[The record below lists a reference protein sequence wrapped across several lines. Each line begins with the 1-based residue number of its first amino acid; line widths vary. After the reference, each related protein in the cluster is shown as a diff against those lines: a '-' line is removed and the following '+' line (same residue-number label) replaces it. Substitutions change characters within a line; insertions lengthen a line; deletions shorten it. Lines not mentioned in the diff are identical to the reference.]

1 MADGIRFGTDGWR
14 GVIAQ
19 DFTFGNVARA
29 AAATAEY
36 LQDPKRRDLP
46 FYRDWGVP
54 YRGPEA
60 GLVVG
65 YDTRFLSPQFAEVAA
80 KVIASYGIPV
90 MLTDSP
96 VPTPALSY
104 TVVERKLAGAVMI
117 TASHNPPIYNG
128 YKFKPEYGGSAT
140 KEATDLIE
148 QHLPSRPPEVGGK
161 DVPVTSLRE
170 EYLGVLESR
179 VDLKAISKAPL
190 HVVVDPMY
198 GSAQGYLAE
207 LLDKYGIPYTAI
219 RSRIDPLF
227 GGKKPEPLP
236 EFMGPTRAVIRSL
249 KGRVRRRTVVGLIT
263 DGDGDRGASMD
274 EKGNFLDTH
283 RTSSLIL
290 WHLIRNRG
298 ERGLVLKSFALTDL
312 IRKIAEDAGL
322 EVREIKIGF
331 KWAVEG
337 LFRGEAMFAAEESG
351 GYGYRWH
358 LPERDGILAGLLLL
372 ELIAAEGKGLG
383 ALLGELFRRY
393 GPHYYDRVDLELED
407 RLKVVE
413 RVKSAPPDSIGGRKV
428 VAVETLDG
436 VKLRFENG
444 WLLFRASGTE
454 PILRVYCEMDSPKA
468 VEEVIS
474 AGVALAKE
482 VADG

>member
-1 MADGIRFGTDGWR
+1 MRDPIRFGTDGWR

-19 DFTFGNVARA
+19 DFTFANVARA
-29 AAATAEY
+29 AAATAKY
-36 LQDPKRRDLP
+36 LLDPARRDLP

-54 YRGPEA
+54 FREADA

-65 YDTRFLSPQFAEVAA
+65 YDTRFLSRQFAEVAA
-80 KVIASYGIPV
+80 GVIASQGIPV
-90 MLTDSP
+90 SLTDSP

-104 TVVERKLAGAVMI
+104 IVVKRGLAGAVMI

-148 QHLPSRPPEVGGK
+148 RHLPSHPPEFQTEN
-161 DVPVTSLRE
+161 VPFTSLRE
-170 EYLGVLESR
+170 EYLEVLER
-179 VDLKAISKAPL
+179 QVDLRVISRAPL

-198 GSAQGYLAE
+198 GSAQGYLAG
-207 LLDKYGIPYTAI
+207 LLSRYGISHTAI
-219 RSRIDPLF
+219 RSRTDPLF

-236 EFMGPTRAVIRSL
+236 EFMGPTRAVMRSL
-249 KGRVRRRTVVGLIT
+249 KPRVGRRILVGLVT

-274 EKGNFLDTH
+274 EEGNFLDTH

-290 WHLIRNRG
+290 WHLIRNRK

-312 IRKIAEDAGL
+312 VRKIAEDAGL

-372 ELIAAEGKGLG
+372 ELVASEGKGLG
-383 ALLGELFRRY
+383 ALLSELFRRY
-393 GPHYYDRVDLELED
+393 GPHYYHRVDLELDERLEVVD
-407 RLKVVE
+407 RL
-413 RVKSAPPDSIGGRKV
+413 KSAPPDSVEGRKV
-428 VAVETLDG
+428 IAVETLDG
-436 VKLRFENG
+436 VKLRFRNG

-468 VEEVIS
+468 VEDVIS
-474 AGVALAKE
+474 AGVELAKE
-482 VADG
+482 AAHG

>member
-207 LLDKYGIPYTAI
+207 LLGKYGIPYTAI

-298 ERGLVLKSFALTDL
+298 ERGLVLKSIALTDL

-337 LFRGEAMFAAEESG
+337 LFRGEAMFAAE
-351 GYGYRWH
+351 
-358 LPERDGILAGLLLL
+358 
-372 ELIAAEGKGLG
+372 GKGLG

-393 GPHYYDRVDLELED
+393 GPHHYDRVDLELED

-428 VAVETLDG
+428 AAVETLDG

>member
-1 MADGIRFGTDGWR
+1 MAQTIRFGTDGWR
-14 GVIAQ
+14 GVIAR
-19 DFTFGNVARA
+19 DFTFANVARA
-29 AAATAEY
+29 AAATARY
-36 LQDPKRRDLP
+36 LTDPGRRDLP

-60 GLVVG
+60 GVVVG
-65 YDTRFLSPQFAEVAA
+65 YDTRFLSREFATLVARVLA
-80 KVIASYGIPV
+80 GEGIPV
-90 MLTDSP
+90 GLTDSP

-104 TVVERKLAGAVMI
+104 IVVARQLAGAVMI
-117 TASHNPPIYNG
+117 TASHNPPEYNG
-128 YKFKPEYGGSAT
+128 FKFKPEYGGSAT
-140 KEATDLIE
+140 KDATDLIE
-148 QHLPSRPPEVGGK
+148 RHLPSEPPRIPEDEVTT
-161 DVPVTSLRE
+161 TSIRE
-170 EYLGVLESR
+170 EYLAALGER
-179 VDLKAISKAPL
+179 VDMNAIAAAPV

-207 LLDKYGIPYTAI
+207 LLGAHGIPYTAI

-249 KGRVRRRTVVGLIT
+249 RRRIRRKILVGLIT
-263 DGDGDRGASMD
+263 DGDGDRAASMD
-274 EKGNFLDTH
+274 EDGNFLDTH

-322 EVREIKIGF
+322 PVREIKIGF

-337 LFRGEAMFAAEESG
+337 LVKREAIFGGEESG

-358 LPERDGILAGLLLL
+358 LPERDGMLAGLLLL
-372 ELIAAEGKGLG
+372 ELIAAERKGLK
-383 ALLGELFRRY
+383 ALLEDLFRRY
-393 GPHYYDRVDLELED
+393 GPHYYDRIDLELPE
-407 RLKVVE
+407 RVEVVE
-413 RVKSAPPDSIGGRKV
+413 RIKAAPPGSVAGRKV
-428 VAVETLDG
+428 VDVETLDG
-436 VKLRFENG
+436 VKLRFRNG

-454 PILRVYCEMDSPKA
+454 PILRVYCEMGSP
-468 VEEVIS
+468 EEVKEVIA
-474 AGVALAKE
+474 AGAALAKE
-482 VADG
+482 VAHG

>member
-1 MADGIRFGTDGWR
+1 VAETIRFGTDGWR

-19 DFTFGNVARA
+19 DFTFANVARA
-29 AAATAEY
+29 AAATARY
-36 LQDPKRRDLP
+36 LTDSGRKDLP

-60 GLVVG
+60 GVVVG
-65 YDTRFLSPQFAEVAA
+65 YDTRFLSREFAELAA
-80 KVIASYGIPV
+80 KVLASEGVPAA
-90 MLTDSP
+90 LTDAP
-96 VPTPALSY
+96 VPTPALSFI
-104 TVVERKLAGAVMI
+104 VVERELAGAVMI
-117 TASHNPPIYNG
+117 TASHNPPRYNG
-128 YKFKPEYGGSAT
+128 FKFKPEYGGSAT
-140 KEATDLIE
+140 KDATDLIE
-148 QHLPSRPPEVGGK
+148 HHLPQELPELFA
-161 DVPVTSLRE
+161 DTVPITSIRE
-170 EYLGVLESR
+170 EYLSVLEGR
-179 VDLKAISKAPL
+179 VNLMEIAGTEL

-198 GSAQGYLAE
+198 GSAQGYLTE
-207 LLDKYGIPYTAI
+207 LLRKYGIPYTAI

-236 EFMGPTRAVIRSL
+236 ELMGPTRAVIRSL
-249 KGRVRRRTVVGLIT
+249 KRRTRRKILVGLIT
-263 DGDGDRGASMD
+263 DGDGDRAASMD
-274 EKGNFLDTH
+274 EAGNFLDTH

-322 EVREIKIGF
+322 EVREVKIGF

-337 LFRGEAMFAAEESG
+337 LVRKEAMFAGEESG

-372 ELIAAEGKGLG
+372 ELIAAERKGLG
-383 ALLGELFRRY
+383 KLLAELFRRY
-393 GPHYYDRVDLELED
+393 GPHYYDRVDLELPE
-407 RLKVVE
+407 RVEAVE
-413 RVKSAPPDSIGGRKV
+413 RIKAVPPESIAGRKV
-428 VAVETLDG
+428 VDVETLDG
-436 VKLRFENG
+436 VKLRFVNG

-454 PILRVYCEMDSPKA
+454 PILRVYCEMESPEA

-474 AGVALAKE
+474 TGTALAKE
-482 VADG
+482 VAHG